1 MIGDFADTFKNR
13 TVLVTGHTGFKG
25 TWLTIWLKMLG
36 AKVIGYSLDPITK
49 SNLYDLSGIADQI
62 IDIRGDIRDSQAV
75 EVVFQQYRPEIVFH
89 LAAQPLVKYS
99 YVHPKETYDVN
110 VMGTLNILEAIRKT
124 DETKI
129 GIFITTDK
137 CYENKEWV
145 WGYREND
152 PVGGYDPYSSSKAC
166 CELLIASYRNSYF
179 NENQFHEHGKVIS
192 TVRAGNV
199 IGGGDWAEDRI
210 IPDSIRALEKGKPI
224 SIRSPKSIRP
234 WQHVLEPLSGY
245 LLLTSQIL
253 SQGPEFSGAWNFG
266 PGDEGI
272 ISVENL
278 VSLVV
283 ENWGEGIWTID
294 QQTDVHEAK
303 LLSLDISKAKHKLNW
318 TPRWGINETI
328 EKTVHWYKSY
338 KNCEI
343 FSLCT
348 NQIEEYC
355 SK

>member
-1 MIGDFADTFKNR
+1 MTSNFAETFKDR

-25 TWLTIWLKMLG
+25 TWLSIWLNMLG
-36 AKVIGYSLDPITK
+36 ANVIGYSLDPVTHKNIFE
-49 SNLYDLSGIADQI
+49 LSGIKDKI
-62 IDIRGDIRDSQAV
+62 IDIRGDVRDSQAV
-75 EVVFQQYRPEIVFH
+75 EKVFQQYRPEIVFH

-99 YVHPKETYDVN
+99 YNHPKETYDVN

-124 DETKI
+124 DETKT

-166 CELLIASYRNSYF
+166 CELLVASYRNSYF
-179 NENQFHEHGKVIS
+179 NENKFQEHGKVIS

-199 IGGGDWAEDRI
+199 IGGGDWAENRI
-210 IPDSIRALEKGKPI
+210 ISDSIHALEKGKPI

-234 WQHVLEPLSGY
+234 WQHVLEPLNGY

-253 SQGPEFSGAWNFG
+253 LHGPAFSGAWNFG

-272 ISVENL
+272 ITVEKL
-278 VSLVV
+278 VDLLV
-283 ENWGEGIWTID
+283 ERWGDGSWTID
-294 QQTDVHEAK
+294 KETDVHEAK

-318 TPRWGINETI
+318 TPRWNIFETI
-328 EKTVHWYKSY
+328 EKTAHWYKSY
-338 KNCEI
+338 KNCDI
-343 FSLCT
+343 YNLCT
-348 NQIEEYC
+348 KQIDEYC
-355 SK
+355 NR